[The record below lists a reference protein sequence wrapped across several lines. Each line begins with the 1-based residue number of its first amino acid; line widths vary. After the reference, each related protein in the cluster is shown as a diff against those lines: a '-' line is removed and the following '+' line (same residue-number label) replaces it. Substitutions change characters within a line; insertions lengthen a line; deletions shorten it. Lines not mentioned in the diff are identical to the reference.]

1 MCKFLNTL
9 FLLFPLCVFC
19 QGDLKYYEKYM
30 PESSCGEIIH
40 YNNYSV
46 SFCENIKMSEWTIY
60 YTTKQ
65 RQFGK
70 LPRKNNFRQDP
81 SLNGRDAK
89 LNHYAKSGYD
99 RGHLVPANDMKFDTT
114 AMSESFYMTNVVP
127 QNPAF
132 NRGIFRKLEKRF
144 REWVNEFDS
153 IVIITGLIKND
164 VTEYINGENRTDI
177 YDSSFI
183 PVPSLFYKV
192 FFDIEEN
199 RAISFI
205 LPNDKSNSSN
215 LLDYAVPIDSLER
228 ITGIDFFYKMPET
241 IELLLEIDSG
251 TKINSSKKNDKNI
264 DVIKMYRKFNLNRN
278 KTNKKRI
285 R

>member
-1 MCKFLNTL
+1 MLKQLFFIILFFPFSLFSQEDLN
-9 FLLFPLCVFC
+9 
-19 QGDLKYYEKYM
+19 YYEKYM

-60 YTTKQ
+60 FSTKE
-65 RQFGK
+65 RQLGK
-70 LPRKNNFRQDP
+70 FPRKNNFRQDL

-99 RGHLVPANDMKFDTT
+99 RGHLVPASDMKFDST

-127 QNPAF
+127 QYPGF

-144 REWVNEFDS
+144 QEWVNEFDS

-164 VTEYINGENRTDI
+164 VIEYINGENRSES
-177 YDSSFI
+177 YDSSFL
-183 PVPSLFYKV
+183 PVPSFFYKV
-192 FFDIEEN
+192 FFDIEKN

-205 LPNDKSNSSN
+205 LPNGKSNSSN
-215 LLDYAVPIDSLER
+215 LLDYVVPIDSLER
-228 ITGIDFFYKMPET
+228 ITGLDFFYKMPEN

-251 TKINSSKKNDKNI
+251 TKINSSRKNDKNI
-264 DVIKMYRKFNLNRN
+264 DVIKMYRKFNFNRN
-278 KTNKKRI
+278 NTNKKRI

>member
-1 MCKFLNTL
+1 MLKYFKTSL
-9 FLLFPLCVFC
+9 FLLPLSIFS
-19 QGDLKYYEKYM
+19 QEDLKYYEKYM

-40 YNNYSV
+40 YSNYSV

-60 YTTKQ
+60 YSTKE
-65 RQFGK
+65 RLLGN
-70 LPRKNNFRQDP
+70 LPRQNNYRQDS
-81 SLNGRDAK
+81 SLKDRDAN
-89 LNHYAKSGYD
+89 LNFYVKSGYD
-99 RGHLVPANDMKFDTT
+99 RGHLVPASDMRYDEI

-127 QNPAF
+127 QSPAF

-153 IVIITGLIKND
+153 IVIITGIIKSD
-164 VTEYINGENRTDI
+164 IKEYINGQIRSDSP
-177 YDSSFI
+177 DSSFI
-183 PVPSLFYKV
+183 PVPNLFYKV

-205 LPNDKSNSSN
+205 LPNGKSNSSD
-215 LLDYAVPIDSLER
+215 LLDYVVPIDSLER
-228 ITGIDFFYKMPET
+228 ITGLDFFYKMPET

-251 TKINSSKKNDKNI
+251 TRIISSNNNKDI
-264 DVIKMYRKFNLNRN
+264 DFIKMYRKFNFNRN
-278 KTNKKRI
+278 NNNKKRI

>member
-1 MCKFLNTL
+1 MLKYFKTFL
-9 FLLFPLCVFC
+9 FLLPLSIFS
-19 QGDLKYYEKYM
+19 QEDLKYYEKYM

-40 YNNYSV
+40 YSNYSV

-60 YTTKQ
+60 YSTKE
-65 RQFGK
+65 RLLGN
-70 LPRKNNFRQDP
+70 LPRQNNYRQDS
-81 SLNGRDAK
+81 SLKDRDAN
-89 LNHYAKSGYD
+89 LNFYVKSGYD
-99 RGHLVPANDMKFDTT
+99 RGHLVPASDMRYDEI

-127 QNPAF
+127 QSPAF

-153 IVIITGLIKND
+153 IVIITGIIKSD
-164 VTEYINGENRTDI
+164 IKEYINGQIRSDSP
-177 YDSSFI
+177 DSSFI
-183 PVPSLFYKV
+183 PVPNLFYKV

-205 LPNDKSNSSN
+205 LPNGKSNSSD
-215 LLDYAVPIDSLER
+215 LLDYVVPIDSLER
-228 ITGIDFFYKMPET
+228 ITGLDFFYKMPET

-251 TKINSSKKNDKNI
+251 TRIISSNNNKDI
-264 DVIKMYRKFNLNRN
+264 DFIKMYRKFNFNRN
-278 KTNKKRI
+278 NNNKKRI

>member
-1 MCKFLNTL
+1 MLKYFKTFL
-9 FLLFPLCVFC
+9 FLLPLSIFS
-19 QGDLKYYEKYM
+19 QEDLKYYEKYM

-40 YNNYSV
+40 YSNYSV

-60 YTTKQ
+60 YSTKE
-65 RQFGK
+65 RLLGN
-70 LPRKNNFRQDP
+70 LPRQNNYRQDS
-81 SLNGRDAK
+81 SLKDRDAN
-89 LNHYAKSGYD
+89 LNFYVKSGYD
-99 RGHLVPANDMKFDTT
+99 RGHLVPASDMRYDEI

-127 QNPAF
+127 QSPAF

-153 IVIITGLIKND
+153 IVIITGFIKSD
-164 VTEYINGENRTDI
+164 IKEYINGQIRSDSP
-177 YDSSFI
+177 DSSLI
-183 PVPSLFYKV
+183 PVPNLFYKV

-205 LPNDKSNSSN
+205 LPNGKSNSSD
-215 LLDYAVPIDSLER
+215 LLDYVVPIDSLER
-228 ITGIDFFYKMPET
+228 ITGLDFFYKMPET

-251 TKINSSKKNDKNI
+251 TRIVSSNNNKDI
-264 DVIKMYRKFNLNRN
+264 DFIKMYRKFNFNRN
-278 KTNKKRI
+278 NNNKKRI